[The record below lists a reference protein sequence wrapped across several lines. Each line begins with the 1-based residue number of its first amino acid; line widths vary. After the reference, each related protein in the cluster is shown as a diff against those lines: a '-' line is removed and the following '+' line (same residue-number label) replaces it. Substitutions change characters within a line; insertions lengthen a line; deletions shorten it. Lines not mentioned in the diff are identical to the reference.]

1 VDDIKGQFASYNSAQ
16 SPSGSERRKKTT
28 KGFSPERRL
37 FLVGPPGAGQP
48 AATIDEPRR
57 IEEGVLILAPAGV
70 DGILIARALGDA
82 SIPVEL
88 CTNVEQL
95 CGLLEQI
102 VGTLVIAEEA
112 LTPTAIQK
120 VTEVLEEQPP
130 WSDLPI
136 IVLTGGGAADRHT
149 EAAAQNREILGNV
162 SLLERPI
169 RPITLVSAVRSAL
182 RARSRQY
189 EIRDH
194 LVQLTDVTAALAK
207 SEQRYRSL
215 VRAAASLV
223 WIADAEGHASSR
235 ESDWR
240 TFTGQSP
247 EEYLQ
252 SGWISAVHSDDMDG
266 VQKVWGNAI
275 ESRHVFDCE
284 FRLKRTDGAFRLVHL
299 RGVPVM
305 APDGTLQEWV
315 GTCTDIQDQRAMEH
329 ALRNAEKFAIA
340 GKLAGTIAH
349 DINNPLES
357 VTNLVYLVATMAKDE
372 EVRGYAQS
380 AQKELARISE
390 LTRQTLNFYRY
401 STKAEPVEV
410 RELVQGVLRL
420 LSKRIEDKQI
430 VVDVKF
436 SKAKPVRCYV
446 SEMRQVIANIATNA
460 IDAMSEGGR
469 LQVRAGLRTDWKVG
483 HGFGVRV
490 LIADTG
496 CGMSAEVRQRIFE
509 PFFSTKQEKG
519 NGLGL
524 WISSEMLRKNNG
536 RIAVKSRTLTGK
548 SGTVFSIFLPCE

>member
-1 VDDIKGQFASYNSAQ
+1 VGQQ
-16 SPSGSERRKKTT
+16 
-28 KGFSPERRL
+28 
-37 FLVGPPGAGQP
+37 AGQP
-48 AATIDEPRR
+48 AATIDGPRKL
-57 IEEGVLILAPAGV
+57 EEGVLILAPAGV
-70 DGILIARALGDA
+70 DGVLIARALEGGA
-82 SIPVEL
+82 VPAEL
-88 CTNVEQL
+88 CTNVDEV
-95 CGLLEQI
+95 CGLLEKI
-102 VGTLVIAEEA
+102 VGTIVIAEEA

-120 VTEVLEEQPP
+120 IAAALEDQPP

-136 IVLTGGGAADRHT
+136 IVLTGGGAGDRRT
-149 EAAAQNREILGNV
+149 EAAAQNRGILGNV

-194 LVQLTDVTAALAK
+194 LVQLTEVTQALAK

-223 WIADAEGHASSR
+223 WIADAEGHASTR

-252 SGWISAVHSDDMDG
+252 VGWISAVHGDDKER
-266 VQKVWGNAI
+266 VQQVWDDAI
-275 ESRHVFDCE
+275 ERRHVFDCE
-284 FRLKRTDGAFRLVHL
+284 FRLKRTDGAYRLVHL

-349 DINNPLES
+349 DINNPLEA
-357 VTNLVYLVATMAKDE
+357 VTNLVYLVATMTQDD

-380 AQKELARISE
+380 AQKELARISD

-401 STKAEPVEV
+401 STKAELIDV

-420 LSKRIEDKQI
+420 LAKRMNDKQLD
-430 VVDVKF
+430 VVIKF
-436 SKAKPVRCYV
+436 SKMTPVVCFA
-446 SEMRQVIANIATNA
+446 SEMRQVIANIVTNA
-460 IDAMSEGGR
+460 IDAMPKGGR
-469 LQVRAGLRTDWKVG
+469 LQVRAGLRTDWKQG
-483 HGFGVRV
+483 RGIGVRIS
-490 LIADTG
+490 IADTG
-496 CGMSAEVRQRIFE
+496 CGMSKEVRQRIFE

-536 RIAVKSRTLTGK
+536 RIAVKSCTRPGA
-548 SGTVFSIFLPCE
+548 SGTVFSIFLACE